1 MREREHMYR
10 AYQRAFR
17 GECEAR
23 ECEDDEMLHSP
34 QSRRVLRV
42 TGLHTIAT
50 HVHAPTSKLTC

>member
-1 MREREHMYR
+1 MG
-10 AYQRAFR
+10 AYVPRVLASVR

-23 ECEDDEMLHSP
+23 ECQDDEERMLHLP